1 MIKQYF
7 KMYKAGKRWL
17 IAAITVMGV
26 ALGSQAAYADT
37 ATTSAAPS
45 PVPTAQSPTLT
56 STSETPAPVASSSQA
71 VAAPSVK
78 SPAPAPSVAPAQATS
93 PIQTASGHEV
103 QRNGAWYYVQTDGT
117 QTTGWQCLADGRVVY
132 YDAKT
137 AQMVHGEKYFTDT
150 NRWLYLDQ
158 INGALHRGFTTLPDG
173 RRVYYDVQADLSGA
187 GMLHGVQ
194 AVGQQTYS
202 FDPWDGHLKTG
213 WQTVNGHSAY
223 FAPSMVKQAERHID
237 GHWYYFN
244 GQGVMATGLTTL
256 PDGRLV
262 YYNKQ
267 GQMQYGEQPVNGKWL
282 FFDQNNGSIKQGW
295 FTLPDGRQVYYD
307 VTPKQNGFTGAGML
321 HGVQVVGKQTYNF
334 DTWDGRLKTGWQ
346 TVNGQRAYFAP
357 AMVKQAERHID
368 GHWYYFNAQGV
379 MATGLTILP
388 DGRLVYYNKQGQM
401 QYGEQPVNGKWLFFD
416 QNNGSIKQGW
426 FTLPDGRRVYYDV
439 TPKQNGFT
447 GAGMLHG
454 DQQIGQRYY
463 RFDAVNGKLL
473 QELTNTATYD
483 QQAHKLR
490 FLGHG
495 GWLGANQRFYDHG
508 QTFTTDAQGYVV
520 LTAGEHYLGQQWYL
534 AGADGTVKTGWQ
546 TLPDGRL
553 VYYDPTTAAMV
564 KGERNLA
571 GHWYYF
577 NPQNGAKTTR
587 QYVNL
592 GSKIVYYNDQG
603 QMLYGWQT
611 IDGQRRYF
619 DRWDGAEALSTILPL
634 DGHWY
639 AFDRYGT
646 PWDLQAVN
654 NLINRLGSKIAFAVQ
669 SQVSGQVYS
678 YSNANQRFITAST
691 VKVALLAELL
701 HKAGGNLSAYQRSL
715 AEKMIR
721 NSDNAAAT
729 AIANQLGRNTAGGD
743 LYRALG
749 MSSTTPTYHWGQT
762 RTTPQDQLKLLAQIY
777 LTDHSGYLNQRSQAY
792 LRELMHTVSA
802 GQRWGISAGSSDYY
816 VKNGWLS
823 LWSNAQWYVDSIG
836 FLPNHG
842 RGYTLAIYSEGNP
855 LATGI
860 NKVEQV
866 ARLVQSL
873 LG

>member
-1 MIKQYF
+1 
-7 KMYKAGKRWL
+7 MYKAGKRWL

-321 HGVQVVGKQTYNF
+321 HG
-334 DTWDGRLKTGWQ
+334 
-346 TVNGQRAYFAP
+346 
-357 AMVKQAERHID
+357 
-368 GHWYYFNAQGV
+368 
-379 MATGLTILP
+379 
-388 DGRLVYYNKQGQM
+388 
-401 QYGEQPVNGKWLFFD
+401 
-416 QNNGSIKQGW
+416 
-426 FTLPDGRRVYYDV
+426 
-439 TPKQNGFT
+439 
-447 GAGMLHG
+447 

-646 PWDLQAVN
+646 PRDLQAVN

-691 VKVALLAELL
+691 VKVALLVELL

>member
-1 MIKQYF
+1 
-7 KMYKAGKRWL
+7 
-17 IAAITVMGV
+17 
-26 ALGSQAAYADT
+26 
-37 ATTSAAPS
+37 
-45 PVPTAQSPTLT
+45 
-56 STSETPAPVASSSQA
+56 
-71 VAAPSVK
+71 
-78 SPAPAPSVAPAQATS
+78 
-93 PIQTASGHEV
+93 
-103 QRNGAWYYVQTDGT
+103 
-117 QTTGWQCLADGRVVY
+117 
-132 YDAKT
+132 
-137 AQMVHGEKYFTDT
+137 
-150 NRWLYLDQ
+150 
-158 INGALHRGFTTLPDG
+158 
-173 RRVYYDVQADLSGA
+173 
-187 GMLHGVQ
+187 
-194 AVGQQTYS
+194 
-202 FDPWDGHLKTG
+202 
-213 WQTVNGHSAY
+213 
-223 FAPSMVKQAERHID
+223 
-237 GHWYYFN
+237 
-244 GQGVMATGLTTL
+244 
-256 PDGRLV
+256 
-262 YYNKQ
+262 
-267 GQMQYGEQPVNGKWL
+267 
-282 FFDQNNGSIKQGW
+282 
-295 FTLPDGRQVYYD
+295 
-307 VTPKQNGFTGAGML
+307 
-321 HGVQVVGKQTYNF
+321 
-334 DTWDGRLKTGWQ
+334 
-346 TVNGQRAYFAP
+346 
-357 AMVKQAERHID
+357 
-368 GHWYYFNAQGV
+368 
-379 MATGLTILP
+379 
-388 DGRLVYYNKQGQM
+388 
-401 QYGEQPVNGKWLFFD
+401 
-416 QNNGSIKQGW
+416 
-426 FTLPDGRRVYYDV
+426 
-439 TPKQNGFT
+439 
-447 GAGMLHG
+447 MLHG

-611 IDGQRRYF
+611 NDGQRRYF

-646 PWDLQAVN
+646 PRDLQAVN

-701 HKAGGNLSAYQRSL
+701 HKTGGNLSAYQRSL

-749 MSSTTPTYHWGQT
+749 MSSTTPT
-762 RTTPQDQLKLLAQIY
+762 TPQDQLKLLAQIY
-777 LTDHSGYLNQRSQAY
+777 LTDHSSYLNQQSQAY

-802 GQRWGISAGSSDYY
+802 GQRWGISAGSSNYY

>member
-1 MIKQYF
+1 
-7 KMYKAGKRWL
+7 MYKAGKRWL

-267 GQMQYGEQPVNGKWL
+267 GQMQYGEQPVNGEWL
-282 FFDQNNGSIKQGW
+282 FFDQNNG
-295 FTLPDGRQVYYD
+295 
-307 VTPKQNGFTGAGML
+307 A
-321 HGVQVVGKQTYNF
+321 
-334 DTWDGRLKTGWQ
+334 
-346 TVNGQRAYFAP
+346 
-357 AMVKQAERHID
+357 
-368 GHWYYFNAQGV
+368 
-379 MATGLTILP
+379 
-388 DGRLVYYNKQGQM
+388 
-401 QYGEQPVNGKWLFFD
+401 
-416 QNNGSIKQGW
+416 IKQGW

-463 RFDAVNGKLL
+463 RFDAVTGKLL

-490 FLGHG
+490 FLGRG
-495 GWLGANQRFYDHG
+495 GWLGANQRFYDHS

-592 GSKIVYYNDQG
+592 GNKIVYYNDQG

-646 PWDLQAVN
+646 PRDLQAVN

>member
-1 MIKQYF
+1 
-7 KMYKAGKRWL
+7 MYKAGKRWL

-37 ATTSAAPS
+37 ATTSAALS

-56 STSETPAPVASSSQA
+56 STSETPAPAASSSQA
-71 VAAPSVK
+71 AAAPSVK
-78 SPAPAPSVAPAQATS
+78 SPVPATSAAPAQATS

-117 QTTGWQCLADGRVVY
+117 QTTGWQRLADGRVVY
-132 YDAKT
+132 YDAQT

-194 AVGQQTYS
+194 AVGQQTYN

-213 WQTVNGHSAY
+213 WQTVNGHPAY
-223 FAPSMVKQAERHID
+223 FAPAMVKQAERHID
-237 GHWYYFN
+237 GHWYYFDA
-244 GQGVMATGLTTL
+244 QGAMATGLTTL

-282 FFDQNNGSIKQGW
+282 FFDQNNG
-295 FTLPDGRQVYYD
+295 
-307 VTPKQNGFTGAGML
+307 A
-321 HGVQVVGKQTYNF
+321 
-334 DTWDGRLKTGWQ
+334 
-346 TVNGQRAYFAP
+346 
-357 AMVKQAERHID
+357 
-368 GHWYYFNAQGV
+368 
-379 MATGLTILP
+379 
-388 DGRLVYYNKQGQM
+388 
-401 QYGEQPVNGKWLFFD
+401 
-416 QNNGSIKQGW
+416 IKQGW

-463 RFDAVNGKLL
+463 RFDAVTGKLL

-577 NPQNGAKTTR
+577 NPQNGAKTAR

-646 PWDLQAVN
+646 PRDLQAVN

-701 HKAGGNLSAYQRSL
+701 HKTGGTCRL
-715 AEKMIR
+715 I
-721 NSDNAAAT
+721 NAVW
-729 AIANQLGRNTAGGD
+729 RK
-743 LYRALG
+743 R
-749 MSSTTPTYHWGQT
+749 
-762 RTTPQDQLKLLAQIY
+762 
-777 LTDHSGYLNQRSQAY
+777 
-792 LRELMHTVSA
+792 
-802 GQRWGISAGSSDYY
+802 
-816 VKNGWLS
+816 
-823 LWSNAQWYVDSIG
+823 
-836 FLPNHG
+836 
-842 RGYTLAIYSEGNP
+842 
-855 LATGI
+855 
-860 NKVEQV
+860 
-866 ARLVQSL
+866 
-873 LG
+873 

>member
-1 MIKQYF
+1 
-7 KMYKAGKRWL
+7 
-17 IAAITVMGV
+17 
-26 ALGSQAAYADT
+26 
-37 ATTSAAPS
+37 
-45 PVPTAQSPTLT
+45 
-56 STSETPAPVASSSQA
+56 
-71 VAAPSVK
+71 
-78 SPAPAPSVAPAQATS
+78 
-93 PIQTASGHEV
+93 
-103 QRNGAWYYVQTDGT
+103 
-117 QTTGWQCLADGRVVY
+117 
-132 YDAKT
+132 
-137 AQMVHGEKYFTDT
+137 
-150 NRWLYLDQ
+150 
-158 INGALHRGFTTLPDG
+158 
-173 RRVYYDVQADLSGA
+173 
-187 GMLHGVQ
+187 
-194 AVGQQTYS
+194 
-202 FDPWDGHLKTG
+202 
-213 WQTVNGHSAY
+213 
-223 FAPSMVKQAERHID
+223 
-237 GHWYYFN
+237 
-244 GQGVMATGLTTL
+244 
-256 PDGRLV
+256 
-262 YYNKQ
+262 
-267 GQMQYGEQPVNGKWL
+267 
-282 FFDQNNGSIKQGW
+282 
-295 FTLPDGRQVYYD
+295 
-307 VTPKQNGFTGAGML
+307 
-321 HGVQVVGKQTYNF
+321 
-334 DTWDGRLKTGWQ
+334 
-346 TVNGQRAYFAP
+346 
-357 AMVKQAERHID
+357 
-368 GHWYYFNAQGV
+368 
-379 MATGLTILP
+379 
-388 DGRLVYYNKQGQM
+388 
-401 QYGEQPVNGKWLFFD
+401 
-416 QNNGSIKQGW
+416 
-426 FTLPDGRRVYYDV
+426 
-439 TPKQNGFT
+439 
-447 GAGMLHG
+447 
-454 DQQIGQRYY
+454 
-463 RFDAVNGKLL
+463 
-473 QELTNTATYD
+473 
-483 QQAHKLR
+483 
-490 FLGHG
+490 
-495 GWLGANQRFYDHG
+495 
-508 QTFTTDAQGYVV
+508 
-520 LTAGEHYLGQQWYL
+520 
-534 AGADGTVKTGWQ
+534 
-546 TLPDGRL
+546 
-553 VYYDPTTAAMV
+553 MV

-646 PWDLQAVN
+646 PRDLQAVN

-701 HKAGGNLSAYQRSL
+701 HKTGGNLSAYQRSL